1 MTTPGFTAAQAELV
15 RARAASE
22 AAQLAAGQAAER
34 QKAIAGELDLLARSL
49 DRNDDAAV
57 AEQRRL
63 QERAKRAET
72 EAAAA
77 LADAQRADADAVAAL
92 GTFAI
97 FTEPR
102 QNAGG

>member
-1 MTTPGFTAAQAELV
+1 MADFTAAQAELA
-15 RARAASE
+15 RARAARE
-22 AAQLAAGQAAER
+22 AAQLAAAQAAAR
-34 QKAIAGELDLLARSL
+34 QKALAARARPRL
-49 DRNDDAAV
+49 RAALGRDDDAAV

-77 LADAQRADADAVAAL
+77 LGDAQRADAAAVAAL

-97 FTEPR
+97 VHRSARRTS
-102 QNAGG
+102 AA